1 MNINQPTR
9 DAMSPFSVNGASI
22 HPPRGHRTVVRPTL
36 LRGMLCALLVFLT
49 QVYLMPEQP
58 ADFTLERLRRMETVQ
73 DQILKVLQDI
83 RMELANIHGDMTG
96 IQGAIVRQTERLD
109 LMETRLNRYE
119 SDLVQVQRRLEISDS

>member
-1 MNINQPTR
+1 
-9 DAMSPFSVNGASI
+9 
-22 HPPRGHRTVVRPTL
+22 
-36 LRGMLCALLVFLT
+36 
-49 QVYLMPEQP
+49 MPEQP

-109 LMETRLNRYE
+109 LMETRRNRYE